1 MSGENLIY
9 ETKMYNLST
18 RSSSCNILNEDVNYK
33 SLCEYNIPNMIERD
47 ETIEYIQFSIPDAV
61 IPVSFYTVNE
71 NNCQLDVI
79 EYDGA
84 GGSLAYTVVFPYGNY
99 NASYFINEFKALLNA
114 SGSNTNSL
122 SNFNTRWNITLN
134 GFNSVFTITN
144 ANQFTIFGTST
155 ISSVMG
161 FSNNVDSNFVSVLSY
176 VATLPR
182 CCNFLALP
190 RITLRCEEL
199 ANTTTIGNQQTSDV
213 IITIPNNARPN
224 GQIYYQNQS
233 NAKLLFRRHEVCR
246 FVVSI
251 TDDDGNL
258 LNFNGISSFFTFQ
271 FDIFRKYMPKPPRFS
286 NIIEYVNHHTSFLYP
301 DEEQPLESNV

>member
-9 ETKMYNLST
+9 ETKMFNLST
-18 RSSSCNILNEDVNYK
+18 RSSACNILNEDLNYK

-47 ETIEYIQFSIPDAV
+47 ETIEYIQFSVPDAV

-84 GGSLAYTVVFPYGNY
+84 GGSITYSVVFPYGNY
-99 NASYFINEFKALLNA
+99 NASYFMIEFKNLLNA
-114 SGSNTNSL
+114 SGSNTNNL

-144 ANQFTIFGTST
+144 ANQFTFFGTST
-155 ISSVMG
+155 INSIMG
-161 FSNNVDSNFVSVLSY
+161 FTNDIVASELTVLSY
-176 VATLPR
+176 LATMPR
-182 CCNFLALP
+182 CCNFLPLP
-190 RITLRCEEL
+190 RITIRCAEL
-199 ANTTTIGNQQTSDV
+199 ANTTTIGQQQTSDI
-213 IITIPNNARPN
+213 IITIPNNSKPN

-233 NAKLLFRRHEVCR
+233 QSKLLFRHQELSR
-246 FVVSI
+246 FVLAF

-258 LNFNGISSFFTFQ
+258 LNFNGISSFFTLQ

-286 NIIEYVNHHTSFLYP
+286 NLVEYVNNRTFIYP